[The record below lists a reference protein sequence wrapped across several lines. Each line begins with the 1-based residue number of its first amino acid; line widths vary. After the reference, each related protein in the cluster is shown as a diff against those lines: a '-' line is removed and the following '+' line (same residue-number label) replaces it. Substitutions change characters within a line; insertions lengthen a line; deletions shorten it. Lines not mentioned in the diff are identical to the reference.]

1 MIGVRWANARPSTV
15 TDRGLKWVQIERE
28 ERATEESVEFEE
40 VEPRILGAGCQ
51 CGSSRVCPDFVL
63 CPDFI
68 KYMSSS
74 CPDYVLVLFVTS
86 VCPQNP
92 IFVLIKSSF

>member
-40 VEPRILGAGCQ
+40 VEPRILGGGIGIGMTDVIQ
-51 CGSSRVCPDFVL
+51 L
-63 CPDFI
+63 
-68 KYMSSS
+68 
-74 CPDYVLVLFVTS
+74 T
-86 VCPQNP
+86 
-92 IFVLIKSSF
+92 